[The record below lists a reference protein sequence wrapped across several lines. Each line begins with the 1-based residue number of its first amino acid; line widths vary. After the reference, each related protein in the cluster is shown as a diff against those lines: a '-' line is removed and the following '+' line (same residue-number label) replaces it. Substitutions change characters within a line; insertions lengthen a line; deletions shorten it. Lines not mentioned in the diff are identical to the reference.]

1 MLYLVAVVVL
11 AILVGQLIAI
21 PAFIAIYLWRWGGFG
36 WKMIVIYTGCAWLF
50 LWGFYDQIMHL
61 QFIYPVFEIGPF
73 FE

>member
-36 WKMIVIYTGCAWLF
+36 WKMIVIYTG
-50 LWGFYDQIMHL
+50 
-61 QFIYPVFEIGPF
+61 
-73 FE
+73 